1 MEAMLA
7 KIKDR
12 QWALADIDWDAP
24 GADTIRP
31 EFRPKRT
38 AFMADLCWIENVGA
52 RGFAALARK
61 APTRLWPRS
70 TGTSTP
76 RRQRH
81 ANAEMAL
88 MKRWG
93 MLDDGEIPEP
103 NVNIRL
109 AIERLDTFA
118 DSMPLSV
125 LGTVI
130 TMLEVALDGALL
142 KFLLDSV
149 EDPVCHGLETAIVGT
164 GATEKPQIMPLAEV
178 QRLVGDSGA
187 FERLVT
193 LRLIRVD
200 GTHATLTRPEL
211 IDAFTE
217 IRGYGIGPDRLIDL
231 HEQIMPEVDKISDRL
246 VRAGGVDPI
255 PHRVAG
261 QPHPRRLPRTVRRNR
276 AEG

>member
-1 MEAMLA
+1 
-7 KIKDR
+7 
-12 QWALADIDWDAP
+12 
-24 GADTIRP
+24 
-31 EFRPKRT
+31 
-38 AFMADLCWIENVGA
+38 
-52 RGFAALARK
+52 
-61 APTRLWPRS
+61 
-70 TGTSTP
+70 
-76 RRQRH
+76 
-81 ANAEMAL
+81 

-200 GTHATLTRPEL
+200 GTPCHAHPARTDRRVHRDTRLRHRPGQA
-211 IDAFTE
+211 DRPARADHA
-217 IRGYGIGPDRLIDL
+217 RG
-231 HEQIMPEVDKISDRL
+231 
-246 VRAGGVDPI
+246 
-255 PHRVAG
+255 
-261 QPHPRRLPRTVRRNR
+261 
-276 AEG
+276 